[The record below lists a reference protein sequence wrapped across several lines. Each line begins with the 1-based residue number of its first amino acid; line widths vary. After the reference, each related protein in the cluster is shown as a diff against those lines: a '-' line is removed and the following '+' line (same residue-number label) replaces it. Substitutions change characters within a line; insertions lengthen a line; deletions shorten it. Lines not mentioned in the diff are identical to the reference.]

1 MREHDK
7 AVFKTFVNGKC
18 EFKNAISSMP
28 NLSPNSL
35 FNNTLAEILNHLPNV
50 SIKRNTVE
58 TIISQIEFDFEL
70 EEEFPFTRNLYE
82 DLVSLL
88 KETDI
93 RIVNIE
99 HQRYKE
105 RYTLKLKD
113 EVISVDFEYNKK
125 GFWGRVLL
133 NEKRTNS
140 HNLKDKTIKLLTT
153 LKNL

>member
-1 MREHDK
+1 
-7 AVFKTFVNGKC
+7 
-18 EFKNAISSMP
+18 MP